1 MNAISFYRWTEPGSP
16 AGHIP
21 NSWNPPLA
29 SRKGGLVQPG
39 VSVIILRMKRCAFLL
54 LLSFVAHCW
63 AAEANKLPVRVTWGH
78 SSSTSEL
85 HPVEVQAGKGAAIE
99 NLSGTGAVDGAR
111 GGVQFV
117 LDYTPRDEP
126 KLQRVQVIWADL
138 ISAADADTARRL
150 GEDASMDPQSPR
162 LYVRTRADGTGGF
175 AVTIDQLK
183 RERAIWVPSLDVYIT
198 AGEPFVAFSEHMKA
212 LEPFRGKRVLERI
225 QNSPDASYEE
235 YAALWEDMGNPSYRN
250 PQQIEPGHIITVAWD
265 SSIHK
270 FGIDRG
276 AGVRNDLGNPDQ
288 FQFWFEF
295 GDITKGIADTWKRQS
310 LHDGLP
316 VVTTV
321 FEREGIRY
329 EVEQFAYPLE
339 GVPPE
344 RRGDMR
350 MTLMQRLRV
359 TSLDGKAR
367 TVPVTMSHR
376 RALPERLTAE
386 FDVERAGS
394 SILVKNRSFGQTL
407 LEVDGADVDP
417 VWYGVSDYGRP
428 NLKRVN
434 LTIPLDV
441 PASGYRELVVKLP
454 SPILDDAGAA
464 ALAGLDYEAA
474 RTDTLKF
481 WTNWVEKGARFEV
494 PEKVVN
500 DLFRASLWHALRL
513 PRRHNEPGGASIDLP
528 YSNFAYSQTGTPWP
542 VNQAVYV
549 DYMLYGL
556 RGYGD
561 VAGEELR
568 AQYNNNQ
575 ELNGHVSGYANWGV
589 YTPAMLYATGR
600 NFLLSDDRAAFDRV
614 LPQSMK
620 ALDWCMA
627 QVSAAER
634 LDEPTKG
641 LVFAPLNDLTGD
653 GDWAFNQA
661 YMYAG
666 LETFGK
672 ALQQF
677 GDPRGDVARAAAKR
691 LAEAVDRGFR
701 IASAKS
707 PVVQLRDRTWIPY
720 VPSEANTFRRLMDD
734 WYPTDIDTGAVHLLR
749 LKAVKPDS
757 DLADWLL
764 NDHEDN
770 LFYRGWGIANEPVY
784 NQHATAYLL
793 RDDVKAV
800 IRTFYS
806 YMASAFSHSALEPVE
821 HRFTHGQYFGPPSTD
836 GAWFELYRNMLI
848 LERDD
853 DSLLLAGFTPRRWLE
868 DGKRIEVRDAP
879 TRFGPLSMTLRN
891 ATAGD
896 RLEATVEMP
905 GRTRPSNLLVR
916 FRHPQGKPMQ
926 SVTVNGRNWTDF
938 DAAKD
943 WVRIPAPA
951 ERSYS
956 IVASY

>member
-1 MNAISFYRWTEPGSP
+1 
-16 AGHIP
+16 
-21 NSWNPPLA
+21 
-29 SRKGGLVQPG
+29 
-39 VSVIILRMKRCAFLL
+39 MKRCAVLL
-54 LLSFVAHCW
+54 FVSIFAHCW
-63 AAEANKLPVRVTWGH
+63 AAGAEKLPVRVTWGH
-78 SSSTSEL
+78 KSSTPESRA
-85 HPVEVQAGKGAAIE
+85 VEVVAGSGMTIEGLRRVGAIDGGQAG
-99 NLSGTGAVDGAR
+99 L
-111 GGVQFV
+111 QFV
-117 LDYTPRDEP
+117 LDYTAPKEP
-126 KLQRVQVIWADL
+126 KLQRVQVIWADV
-138 ISAADADTARRL
+138 IASADADSARRL
-150 GEDASMDPQSPR
+150 GEDASMEPHSPR

-183 RERAIWVPSLDVYIT
+183 RERAIWVPSLDIYVT
-198 AGEPFVAFSEHMKA
+198 AGEPFVEFAAHLKA
-212 LEPFRGKRVLERI
+212 LEPFRGKRILDQLE
-225 QNSPDASYEE
+225 NSPDASYEE
-235 YAALWEDMGNPSYRN
+235 YAALWEDMGNPAYRN

-295 GDITKGIADTWKRQS
+295 GDITKGIADTWKQQS

-321 FEREGIRY
+321 FEREGVRY
-329 EVEQFAYPLE
+329 EVEQFAYPID
-339 GVPPE
+339 GPPRE
-344 RRGDMR
+344 RSGDMR
-350 MTLMQRLRV
+350 MALMQRLRL
-359 TSLDGKAR
+359 TSLDGKAK

-376 RALPERLTAE
+376 RALPERLTSAY
-386 FDVERAGS
+386 DVKRTGS
-394 SILVKNRSFGQTL
+394 RILVKNLSFGQTL
-407 LEVDGADVDP
+407 LEVDGANADP
-417 VWYGVSDYGRP
+417 VWYGVADYGRP

-434 LTIPLDV
+434 LTVPLEV
-441 PASGYRELVVKLP
+441 PATGHRDLIVKLP
-454 SPILDDAGAA
+454 SPMLDDAGAV
-464 ALAGLDYEAA
+464 ALASLDYDTA
-474 RTDTLKF
+474 RAGTLKF
-481 WTNWVEKGARFEV
+481 WTDWVEKGAKFEV

-513 PRRHNEPGGASIDLP
+513 PRRHNVAGGARIDLP

-589 YTPAMLYATGR
+589 YTPAMLYTVGQ
-600 NFLLSDDRAAFDRV
+600 NFLLSEDRAAFDRV
-614 LPQSMK
+614 LPQSIK

-627 QVSAAER
+627 QVQAAER

-661 YMYAG
+661 YLYAG
-666 LETFGK
+666 LEIFGT
-672 ALQQF
+672 ALQKF
-677 GDPRGDVARAAAKR
+677 GDPRGVEARAAAKR

-707 PVVQLRDRTWIPY
+707 PVVQLRDHTWVPY
-720 VPSEANTFRRLMDD
+720 VPSEANTFGRLMDD

-749 LKAVKPDS
+749 LKAVKPDC

-784 NQHATAYLL
+784 NQHATAYLM

-806 YMASAFSHSALEPVE
+806 YMASAFSHTALEPLE

-848 LERDD
+848 HERDD
-853 DSLLLAGFTPRRWLE
+853 DSLLLAGFAPRRWLE
-868 DGKRIEVRDAP
+868 DGKRIEVRNAP

-891 ATAGD
+891 AAAGKQ
-896 RLEATVEMP
+896 LEANVEMS
-905 GRTRPSNLLVR
+905 GRARPSSLLVR
-916 FRHPQGKPMQ
+916 FRHPQGKPIR
-926 SVTVNGRNWTDF
+926 SVTVNGRNWSDF

-943 WVRIPAPA
+943 WVRIAAPS
-951 ERSYS
+951 ERSYA

>member
-1 MNAISFYRWTEPGSP
+1 
-16 AGHIP
+16 
-21 NSWNPPLA
+21 
-29 SRKGGLVQPG
+29 
-39 VSVIILRMKRCAFLL
+39 MKQCAFFLL
-54 LLSFVAHCW
+54 MSLVAHCW

-78 SSSTSEL
+78 KSGTSDSR
-85 HPVEVQAGKGAAIE
+85 PVTVSAGKGAAIAD
-99 NLSGTGAVDGAR
+99 LRDTGAVDGAR
-111 GGVQFV
+111 QGLQFV
-117 LDYTPRDEP
+117 LDYLPPNEP
-126 KLQRVQVIWADL
+126 KQQRVQVIWADV
-138 ISAADADTARRL
+138 IAGADADTARRL
-150 GEDASMDPQSPR
+150 GDDASMEPHSPR

-175 AVTIDQLK
+175 AVTVDQLK
-183 RERAIWVPSLDVYIT
+183 RERAIWVPSLDIYIA
-198 AGEPFVAFSEHMKA
+198 AGEPFVAFAAHMKA
-212 LEPFRGKRVLERI
+212 LEPFQGKRVLDRI
-225 QNSPDASYEE
+225 GRSPDASYEE
-235 YAALWEDMGNPSYRN
+235 YAALWEDMGNPAYRN
-250 PQQIEPGHIITVAWD
+250 PQQIEPGHIITLAWD

-295 GDITKGIADTWKRQS
+295 GDITKGIVETWKRQS

-339 GVPPE
+339 GPPQE
-344 RRGDMR
+344 RRGDIR

-359 TSLDGKAR
+359 SSLDGKAR

-376 RALPERLTAE
+376 RALPALLTSA
-386 FDVERAGS
+386 FDVSRSGS
-394 SILVKNRSFGQTL
+394 RILVKNRSFGQTL
-407 LEVDGADVDP
+407 LEVDGADADP

-434 LTIPLDV
+434 LTLPLDV

-454 SPILDDAGAA
+454 SPMLEDTGAA
-464 ALAGLDYEAA
+464 ALARLNFDTA
-474 RTDTLKF
+474 RAETLKF
-481 WTNWVEKGARFEV
+481 WSNWVEKGAQFEV

-500 DLFRASLWHALRL
+500 DLFRASLWHAIRL
-513 PRRHNEPGGASIDLP
+513 PRRHDKPGGASIDLP

-556 RGYGD
+556 RGYED

-568 AQYNNNQ
+568 AQYSNNQ
-575 ELNGHVSGYANWGV
+575 ELDGHVSGYANWGV
-589 YTPAMLYATGR
+589 YTPAMLYTTGR
-600 NFLLSDDRAAFDRV
+600 NFLMSDDRAEFDRA
-614 LPQSMK
+614 LPQSIK

-627 QVSAAER
+627 QVRAAER

-666 LETFGK
+666 LEVFGK

-677 GDPRGDVARAAAKR
+677 GDPRGDEARAAAKR

-707 PVVQLRDRTWIPY
+707 PVVQLRDHTWIPY
-720 VPSEANTFRRLMDD
+720 VPSEANTFQRLMDD
-734 WYPTDIDTGAVHLLR
+734 WYPTDVDTGAVHLLR
-749 LKAVKPDS
+749 LKAVSPTS

-853 DSLLLAGFTPRRWLE
+853 DSLLLAGFAPRRWLE

-891 ATAGD
+891 AAAGKQ
-896 RLEATVEMP
+896 LEAKVELA
-905 GRTRPSNLLVR
+905 GRAQPSSLLVR
-916 FRHPQGKPMQ
+916 FRHPQEKQ
-926 SVTVNGRNWTDF
+926 IRSVTVNGRNWTDF
-938 DAAKD
+938 DAAKE
-943 WVRIPAPA
+943 WVQISAPA

-956 IVASY
+956 IIVSY

>member
-1 MNAISFYRWTEPGSP
+1 MWLDSG
-16 AGHIP
+16 
-21 NSWNPPLA
+21 
-29 SRKGGLVQPG
+29 KVGLVRRCT
-39 VSVIILRMKRCAFLL
+39 SVIIHRMKQCATLII
-54 LLSFVAHCW
+54 LSFSFFAHCW
-63 AAEANKLPVRVTWGH
+63 AAEVNKLPVRVTWGH
-78 SSSTSEL
+78 KSGTSDSP
-85 HPVEVQAGKGAAIE
+85 PVEVRAGKGAVIE
-99 NLSGTGAVDGAR
+99 GLSRTGALDGAQ

-117 LDYTPRDEP
+117 LDYPPQTDP
-126 KLQRVQVIWADL
+126 KLQHVQVIWADL
-138 ISAADADTARRL
+138 IAAADADTARRL
-150 GEDASMDPQSPR
+150 GEDASMNAQSPR
-162 LYVRTRADGTGGF
+162 LYVRTRADGTAGF

-198 AGEPFVAFSEHMKA
+198 AGEPFVGFAAHMKA
-212 LEPFRGKRVLERI
+212 LEPFKGKRVLEQI
-225 QNSPDASYEE
+225 KNSPDASYEE
-235 YAALWEDMGNPSYRN
+235 YAALWEDMGNPAYRN

-276 AGVRNDLGNPDQ
+276 SGVRNDLGNPDQ

-295 GDITKGIADTWKRQS
+295 GDITKGIVDTWKSQG

-321 FEREGIRY
+321 FEREGVRY
-329 EVEQFAYPLE
+329 EVEQFAYPLD
-339 GVPPE
+339 GPPRE

-350 MTLMQRLRV
+350 MALMQRLRV
-359 TSLDGKAR
+359 SSLDGKAK
-367 TVPVTMSHR
+367 TVPITMSHR
-376 RALPERLTAE
+376 RALPERLTSV
-386 FDVERAGS
+386 FDVERTGS
-394 SILVKNRSFGQTL
+394 RIVVKNRGFGQTL
-407 LEVDGADVDP
+407 LEVDGVDVDP

-428 NLKRVN
+428 NMKRVN
-434 LTIPLDV
+434 LTLPLEV
-441 PASGYRELVVKLP
+441 PAAGYRELVVKLP
-454 SPILDDAGAA
+454 SPILDEAGTAT
-464 ALAGLDYEAA
+464 LAKLDYDAA
-474 RTDTLKF
+474 RAETLKF
-481 WTNWVEKGARFEV
+481 WTDWVEKGAQFNV

-513 PRRHNEPGGASIDLP
+513 PRRHNAPGGANIDLP

-589 YTPAMLYATGR
+589 YTPAMLYTTAQ

-614 LPQSMK
+614 LPQSIK
-620 ALDWCMA
+620 AMDWCLA

-661 YMYAG
+661 YLYAG
-666 LETFGK
+666 LELFGK

-677 GDPRGDVARAAAKR
+677 GDPRGDEARAAAKR
-691 LAEAVDRGFR
+691 LADAVDRGFR

-707 PVVQLRDRTWIPY
+707 PVVQLRDHTWIPY
-720 VPSEANTFRRLMDD
+720 VPSEANTFQRIMND
-734 WYPTDIDTGAVHLLR
+734 WYPTDVDTGAVHLLR
-749 LKAVKPDS
+749 LKAVSPES

-784 NQHATAYLL
+784 NQHATAYLM

-848 LERDD
+848 HESDD
-853 DSLLLAGFTPRRWLE
+853 DSLLVAGFTPRRWLE
-868 DGKRIEVRDAP
+868 DGKRIEVRGAP
-879 TRFGPLSMTLRN
+879 TRFGPLSATLVN
-891 ATAGD
+891 TTAGKQ
-896 RLEATVEMP
+896 LEATVEMP
-905 GRTRPSNLLVR
+905 GRTHPSNLLVR
-916 FRHPQGKPMQ
+916 FRHPQGKQ
-926 SVTVNGRNWTDF
+926 IRSVTVNGRNWTDF

-943 WVRIPAPA
+943 WVRIPAPS

-956 IVASY
+956 IIASY